1 MNSTRINK
9 VWQDNIY
16 RFNDAIRSDKET
28 FETFIRIDKQHHER
42 ITRNISFFEKDKDFM
57 ALSQQANYKWI
68 FDSSSY
74 VFGAEVVFQ
83 FRALRLLLDYKGLDF
98 LHSIPPIVVREAVVP
113 TMRLSFPQTIFTNDI
128 SFIVLPMGWLDM
140 NNYLSFGI
148 KQTND
153 KNTKVLSQCIL
164 ELQLRFLADDIL
176 QEFLMNN
183 IDNAVSQS
191 VMALIKI
198 ELTSRIKTK
207 VPLFQDAYGDIFPDT
222 FTGLYQRLAYGCETF
237 TLAHEIGHI
246 IHHEHKFGSV
256 PDESRADQTAIS
268 AILKSNSN
276 VVLGGGLKAS
286 KELSLLISSTMFN
299 TLGNLHFRLLTFF
312 HSGSLP
318 QKEEFE
324 KRSLTISEQVL
335 KYKLIENEAQ
345 IFKTLLFL
353 LKTYNQAFNDLLISV
368 EKVKIPLKKEGH
380 QIISSIF
387 EE

>member
-68 FDSSSY
+68 FDSRSY

-153 KNTKVLSQCIL
+153 KNTKVL
-164 ELQLRFLADDIL
+164 
-176 QEFLMNN
+176 
-183 IDNAVSQS
+183 
-191 VMALIKI
+191 
-198 ELTSRIKTK
+198 
-207 VPLFQDAYGDIFPDT
+207 
-222 FTGLYQRLAYGCETF
+222 
-237 TLAHEIGHI
+237 
-246 IHHEHKFGSV
+246 
-256 PDESRADQTAIS
+256 
-268 AILKSNSN
+268 
-276 VVLGGGLKAS
+276 
-286 KELSLLISSTMFN
+286 
-299 TLGNLHFRLLTFF
+299 
-312 HSGSLP
+312 
-318 QKEEFE
+318 
-324 KRSLTISEQVL
+324 
-335 KYKLIENEAQ
+335 
-345 IFKTLLFL
+345 
-353 LKTYNQAFNDLLISV
+353 
-368 EKVKIPLKKEGH
+368 
-380 QIISSIF
+380 
-387 EE
+387 